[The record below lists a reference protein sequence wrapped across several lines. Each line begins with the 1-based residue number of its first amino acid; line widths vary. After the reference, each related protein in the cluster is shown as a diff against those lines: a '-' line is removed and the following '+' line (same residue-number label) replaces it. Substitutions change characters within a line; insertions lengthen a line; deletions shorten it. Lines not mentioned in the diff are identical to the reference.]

1 MPKRRVA
8 AAIVAVV
15 LAALG
20 AVLLTSY
27 VSAADQRAVAGTKT
41 LDVLV
46 VTKQVLAGT
55 SADKLDRLVST
66 KALPSMAVATGAVSS
81 LSELTGQVATTDL
94 MPGEQLIASRF
105 SDPAALPDAGKV
117 AIPAGMQQ
125 VSLSLESRR
134 ALGGHLVAGTTV
146 GLFISTPK
154 DGSQPAETHLAL
166 HKVLVSRVDGGVSSG
181 SSGSSVASG
190 PSSDAVLIT
199 LVLSAANAEKVVYG
213 AEFGTIWLSSEPA
226 DAIVAGTRVVTGQT
240 VNK

>member
-8 AAIVAVV
+8 AAVVAVV

-46 VTKQVLAGT
+46 VTKQVPAGT
-55 SADKLDRLVST
+55 SAAKLDRLVST
-66 KALPSMAVATGAVSS
+66 KALPAMAVATGAVSR
-81 LSELTGQVATTDL
+81 LSELAGQVATTDL

-105 SDPAALPDAGKV
+105 SDPAALPDAGQV

-125 VSLSLESRR
+125 LSLSLESRR

-154 DGSQPAETHLAL
+154 DGSQPAQTHLAL
-166 HKVLVSRVDGGVSSG
+166 HKVLVSRVDGGVSSA
-181 SSGSSVASG
+181 SSDSSVASG
-190 PSSDAVLIT
+190 PSSDAVLVT

-226 DAIVAGTRVVTGQT
+226 DAIVTGTRVVTGQT